1 MTGRRS
7 LMMTACEWM
16 KYCDDAVH
24 HEAEMKGLF
33 VPADDRSRLGE
44 LIGWTPDSGKKVVG
58 HHQLQTEGLVVP
70 ADDWGRFEELIV

>member
-44 LIGWTPDSGKKVVG
+44 LIV
-58 HHQLQTEGLVVP
+58 
-70 ADDWGRFEELIV
+70 